1 MRPAEALRAETVGFE
16 RNIRPAQRLLWLP
29 GTSRGTSV
37 VWKDAPSRVVYRVIM
52 QHVSMDSWIDLKSVR
67 ALALPSMIST
77 VTTGNAAID
86 DSIGAERQVV
96 IRPCSDFQSE

>member
-1 MRPAEALRAETVGFE
+1 
-16 RNIRPAQRLLWLP
+16 
-29 GTSRGTSV
+29 
-37 VWKDAPSRVVYRVIM
+37 M

-77 VTTGNAAID
+77 VTTGNDNAAID